1 MFAPNLLEWAQSGRK
16 EIMGHSERP
25 QEKNRQKD
33 RKREKGVLVYNLV
46 VGRRL
51 GFKKVVSLNPSN
63 EYKDIFILI

>member
-1 MFAPNLLEWAQSGRK
+1 
-16 EIMGHSERP
+16 MGHSERP

-51 GFKKVVSLNPSN
+51 GFKKVVSLNPST